1 MRQIGE
7 EHRIDPY
14 AADGSKE
21 IPVHPISASLAKAHA
36 VWSRNAYAE
45 SAHKYCVRATGMN
58 LESAEM
64 TDSEV
69 SKFNSCLSKYAM
81 SFYPRAQMRE
91 IYSILLK
98 FFVKKL
104 KNKFTED
111 HVHELNSSIH

>member
-58 LESAEM
+58 LGSAEM

-81 SFYPRAQMRE
+81 SFELYTQEKKVYKNRLDEMDRSQQNK
-91 IYSILLK
+91 YQQ
-98 FFVKKL
+98 FV
-104 KNKFTED
+104 N
-111 HVHELNSSIH
+111 